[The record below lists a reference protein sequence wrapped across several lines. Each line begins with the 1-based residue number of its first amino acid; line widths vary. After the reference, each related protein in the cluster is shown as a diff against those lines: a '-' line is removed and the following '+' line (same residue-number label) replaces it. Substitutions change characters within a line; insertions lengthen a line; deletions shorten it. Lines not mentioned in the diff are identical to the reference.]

1 MHPVGEEMKMKLVS
15 VAEMKKKPTRP
26 ATAMSR

>member
-15 VAEMKKKPTRP
+15 VAEMKAIEKEADR
-26 ATAMSR
+26 AGYS